1 METIRTDFSPS
12 DHGFRFVNRFALPDS
27 VTRQAV
33 FGRRN
38 PLRLDHLVYGL
49 CGGMCFAARDFFG
62 AHRPVPDTA
71 SVDEIGAELFNYL
84 VTRQVKS
91 LRGGVVP
98 KLVKWMMRDDPALAR
113 SMVGW
118 EIPKLRE
125 KLSAGEPS
133 VLVLVRAHRLAD
145 IALNHQVLATGY
157 DLDPVT
163 RDLSVYLYDPNHPN
177 MAPALLMNLAKP
189 KEGIKL
195 RQSTGEALRGFFV
208 IDYRTQPL
216 P

>member
-71 SVDEIGAELFNYL
+71 SVDEIGAELFMS
-84 VTRQVKS
+84 VATVKAHVS
-91 LRGGVVP
+91 RLLT
-98 KLVKWMMRDDPALAR
+98 KL
-113 SMVGW
+113 
-118 EIPKLRE
+118 E
-125 KLSAGEPS
+125 LSNR
-133 VLVLVRAHRLAD
+133 VQ
-145 IALNHQVLATGY
+145 IALVAHDSGLV
-157 DLDPVT
+157 
-163 RDLSVYLYDPNHPN
+163 
-177 MAPALLMNLAKP
+177 
-189 KEGIKL
+189 
-195 RQSTGEALRGFFV
+195 
-208 IDYRTQPL
+208 
-216 P
+216 